1 MAPGVSSRRSIVWQL
16 FLALGLVAALTSAVG
31 GFEVARERRRIEGD
45 LLLTTSA
52 LNHSVAQEIA
62 YALKFTQV
70 LSATLQ
76 SDLLSRNFASI
87 RDKAIRAL
95 DWSHS
100 VHNVL
105 LTDAS
110 GQQLLNTL
118 IAPGQALPMTKNL
131 ARIHEVFQSARPQV
145 SNLVVG
151 TVSGKHEIVV
161 DVPVMREGQV
171 LSVLSSTMNSEEL
184 RGILLAQHFPA
195 GWTATIFD
203 GSGVVVARS
212 RDPDRFIGTRL
223 PEETLAQL
231 AGRESAVFETLS
243 LEGLPVI
250 AAVARTGAAGFGVII
265 TVPQAQF
272 NREAA
277 ASLPATAIAISIAV
291 LALFAVWQLA
301 GRLRQRQQTEQQ
313 LRRSQAQM
321 ETFVRRAPL
330 SIAMFDRDMVYLANS
345 DRWLKDYGRGQASLI
360 GRKMYELMP
369 DLPEAWKQVHRE
381 CLNGATVESDGDS
394 WTRADG
400 SQLWLRWA
408 SLPWNDVNGEIGGII
423 ISVEDISAVRHARDA
438 LIASEARY
446 RSILDN
452 AADAIFVASE
462 QGRYLYVNQQACQ
475 LLGYSRSDLLNM
487 SIADITPAEDQPHVT
502 ASFDALMQTG
512 HLFTELLLKRSDG
525 GLVPVE
531 IHSILLPDGTL
542 YGACRDVSAR
552 KRMEQQLLE
561 HQTHLEQL
569 LETRTADLQRNE
581 RFYRSLADTVPSL
594 IAYWTADL
602 RNGFANQAYLK
613 WFGKTP
619 QEIRGVRIQD
629 LLGPVRYAR
638 EEAHY
643 QAALAGI
650 PSVFELR
657 AVAPDGSKK
666 AIRVHLTPDFD
677 GTQIQGVFAQG
688 VDISDIRNTEAELQV
703 QREELE
709 DLYNHAPCG
718 YHSLGADATVL
729 RVNDTELEW
738 FGYARDEVVGKMR
751 ITDFMTPASVQSFN
765 RHFAQLKH
773 AGRIQDLEMEFVR
786 KDGQILP
793 GLLSASAIYDEQ
805 GAYLGSRSIVQDY
818 SGLRSQQST
827 LRNILTAS
835 PVAVRIARLSD
846 NRVSFMNR
854 AFCDLVHRD
863 ADQALEMEIGQTYVD
878 PLVFD
883 DIRQRL
889 GRGETVL
896 NRLVELHLPDQPAVP
911 NVWAL
916 ASYMV
921 IDYDGEQAALAW
933 LFDVTELH
941 HARAQA
947 EAATEAK
954 SAFVANMSHEIRSP
968 MNAILGLAYLLE
980 RSALPEDAADQVR
993 KIRMAGRSLLGIIND
1008 ILDFSKIEAG
1018 KLELQAAGFDLDD
1031 VLENLANIMAAAADG
1046 KPIELVIDTPPRR
1059 ISRLHGDA
1067 LRLGQVLIN
1076 LTSNAI
1082 KFTEQ
1087 GHVAVVVAVTAE
1099 DQHQVSLRFMVRDS
1113 GIGIAPEAQQ
1123 EIFAPFAQGDSSTT
1137 RRYGGSGLGLSIS
1150 RTLVALMGGELK
1162 VCSNPGQGS
1171 EFWFDL
1177 QLAKSEEGPSPAAAI
1192 TDLEVLIADDQP
1204 MARDALS
1211 HGAQQ
1216 LGWRACAVDTGQAAL
1231 AHAAARAAH
1240 ATPWVLLIDAE
1251 MQDMDGL
1258 TTVRSLHQVLQPA
1271 QLPIVILMS
1280 GHDRTALLSAVDS
1293 GLADAVLNKP
1303 VTPSALCHAV
1313 AQARRAALAGAV
1325 PGPIAS
1331 RQRLAG
1337 LRLLVVDDSEI
1348 NREVARRI
1356 FAGEGADVVLAVDG
1370 RAAIAWLE
1378 SHRQGVDIVLM
1389 DVQMPIMNG
1398 YEATQEIRRQPAWA
1412 RLPVVALTAGAFQE
1426 QQQRAQAAGMAG
1438 FLPKPFDVEVAIA
1451 LILELTG
1458 AQDDSTRGA
1467 GKPLAPVPVAY
1478 DGSSDLP
1485 GLAVSQGLAVWN
1497 DKARYQQFLRKF
1509 ARDYADVADRIAQ
1522 APDDKAGF
1530 LAHKLKGAAGSLA
1543 LEQVALRAT
1552 QLDHLLRAG
1561 QDPAAALA
1569 GLRAALAT
1577 ALASIAQFAPD
1588 DAAHAA
1594 PVAVA
1599 TGLAVDAQQLA
1610 PVLARLLLAC
1620 DSDSMSPVRPVLAEL
1635 LRLLPPASLAE
1646 LTEALHAYDFRG
1658 AEAAIRRLAES
1669 FHLALE
1675 AQ

>member
-1 MAPGVSSRRSIVWQL
+1 MALSGE
-16 FLALGLVAALTSAVG
+16 ALD
-31 GFEVARERRRIEGD
+31 FERG
-45 LLLTTSA
+45 SA
-52 LNHSVAQEIA
+52 L
-62 YALKFTQV
+62 
-70 LSATLQ
+70 
-76 SDLLSRNFASI
+76 
-87 RDKAIRAL
+87 
-95 DWSHS
+95 
-100 VHNVL
+100 
-105 LTDAS
+105 
-110 GQQLLNTL
+110 LNS
-118 IAPGQALPMTKNL
+118 
-131 ARIHEVFQSARPQV
+131 F
-145 SNLVVG
+145 
-151 TVSGKHEIVV
+151 
-161 DVPVMREGQV
+161 
-171 LSVLSSTMNSEEL
+171 
-184 RGILLAQHFPA
+184 
-195 GWTATIFD
+195 
-203 GSGVVVARS
+203 
-212 RDPDRFIGTRL
+212 
-223 PEETLAQL
+223 
-231 AGRESAVFETLS
+231 
-243 LEGLPVI
+243 
-250 AAVARTGAAGFGVII
+250 
-265 TVPQAQF
+265 
-272 NREAA
+272 
-277 ASLPATAIAISIAV
+277 
-291 LALFAVWQLA
+291 FAV
-301 GRLRQRQQTEQQ
+301 
-313 LRRSQAQM
+313 
-321 ETFVRRAPL
+321 RA
-330 SIAMFDRDMVYLANS
+330 
-345 DRWLKDYGRGQASLI
+345 
-360 GRKMYELMP
+360 
-369 DLPEAWKQVHRE
+369 
-381 CLNGATVESDGDS
+381 
-394 WTRADG
+394 
-400 SQLWLRWA
+400 
-408 SLPWNDVNGEIGGII
+408 
-423 ISVEDISAVRHARDA
+423 
-438 LIASEARY
+438 Y
-446 RSILDN
+446 RSGPRHCGVTFLD
-452 AADAIFVASE
+452 I
-462 QGRYLYVNQQACQ
+462 
-475 LLGYSRSDLLNM
+475 
-487 SIADITPAEDQPHVT
+487 
-502 ASFDALMQTG
+502 
-512 HLFTELLLKRSDG
+512 
-525 GLVPVE
+525 
-531 IHSILLPDGTL
+531 
-542 YGACRDVSAR
+542 SAR

-602 RNGFANQAYLK
+602 RNGFANKAYLK

-1177 QLAKSEEGPSPAAAI
+1177 QLAKSEEVPSEAAAI

-1204 MARDALS
+1204 MARDALC
-1211 HGAQQ
+1211 HGVQQ
-1216 LGWRACAVDTGQAAL
+1216 LGWRASAVDSGRAAL
-1231 AHAAARAAH
+1231 AHASARAAH

-1258 TTVRSLHQVLQPA
+1258 AAVRSLHQALQPA

-1280 GHDRTALLSAVDS
+1280 GQDRTALLSAVDS

-1303 VTPSALCHAV
+1303 VTPSALYHAV
-1313 AQARRAALAGAV
+1313 AQARRAHPGGAV
-1325 PGPIAS
+1325 PVPIVS

-1543 LEQVALRAT
+1543 LEEGALRAT

-1561 QDPAAALA
+1561 HDPAAALA

-1588 DAAHAA
+1588 DAAHEA

-1669 FHLALE
+1669 CHLALE

>member
-1 MAPGVSSRRSIVWQL
+1 
-16 FLALGLVAALTSAVG
+16 
-31 GFEVARERRRIEGD
+31 
-45 LLLTTSA
+45 
-52 LNHSVAQEIA
+52 
-62 YALKFTQV
+62 
-70 LSATLQ
+70 
-76 SDLLSRNFASI
+76 
-87 RDKAIRAL
+87 
-95 DWSHS
+95 
-100 VHNVL
+100 
-105 LTDAS
+105 
-110 GQQLLNTL
+110 
-118 IAPGQALPMTKNL
+118 
-131 ARIHEVFQSARPQV
+131 
-145 SNLVVG
+145 
-151 TVSGKHEIVV
+151 
-161 DVPVMREGQV
+161 
-171 LSVLSSTMNSEEL
+171 
-184 RGILLAQHFPA
+184 
-195 GWTATIFD
+195 
-203 GSGVVVARS
+203 
-212 RDPDRFIGTRL
+212 
-223 PEETLAQL
+223 
-231 AGRESAVFETLS
+231 
-243 LEGLPVI
+243 
-250 AAVARTGAAGFGVII
+250 
-265 TVPQAQF
+265 
-272 NREAA
+272 
-277 ASLPATAIAISIAV
+277 
-291 LALFAVWQLA
+291 
-301 GRLRQRQQTEQQ
+301 
-313 LRRSQAQM
+313 
-321 ETFVRRAPL
+321 
-330 SIAMFDRDMVYLANS
+330 
-345 DRWLKDYGRGQASLI
+345 
-360 GRKMYELMP
+360 
-369 DLPEAWKQVHRE
+369 
-381 CLNGATVESDGDS
+381 
-394 WTRADG
+394 
-400 SQLWLRWA
+400 
-408 SLPWNDVNGEIGGII
+408 
-423 ISVEDISAVRHARDA
+423 
-438 LIASEARY
+438 
-446 RSILDN
+446 
-452 AADAIFVASE
+452 
-462 QGRYLYVNQQACQ
+462 
-475 LLGYSRSDLLNM
+475 
-487 SIADITPAEDQPHVT
+487 
-502 ASFDALMQTG
+502 
-512 HLFTELLLKRSDG
+512 
-525 GLVPVE
+525 
-531 IHSILLPDGTL
+531 
-542 YGACRDVSAR
+542 
-552 KRMEQQLLE
+552 
-561 HQTHLEQL
+561 
-569 LETRTADLQRNE
+569 
-581 RFYRSLADTVPSL
+581 
-594 IAYWTADL
+594 
-602 RNGFANQAYLK
+602 
-613 WFGKTP
+613 
-619 QEIRGVRIQD
+619 
-629 LLGPVRYAR
+629 
-638 EEAHY
+638 
-643 QAALAGI
+643 
-650 PSVFELR
+650 
-657 AVAPDGSKK
+657 
-666 AIRVHLTPDFD
+666 
-677 GTQIQGVFAQG
+677 
-688 VDISDIRNTEAELQV
+688 
-703 QREELE
+703 
-709 DLYNHAPCG
+709 
-718 YHSLGADATVL
+718 
-729 RVNDTELEW
+729 
-738 FGYARDEVVGKMR
+738 MR

-765 RHFAQLKH
+765 RHFAQLKD

-805 GAYLGSRSIVQDY
+805 GAYLGTRSIVQDY
-818 SGLRSQQST
+818 SGLRRQQST

-878 PLVFD
+878 PLAFD
-883 DIRQRL
+883 DIRERL

-933 LFDVTELH
+933 LFDVTELQ

-1031 VLENLANIMAAAADG
+1031 VLENLANIMAAAAEG
-1046 KPIELVIDTPPRR
+1046 KPIELVIDTPPQR

-1087 GHVAVVVAVTAE
+1087 GHVAVVLAVTAE
-1099 DQHQVSLRFMVRDS
+1099 DQHQVSLRFLVRDS

-1123 EIFAPFAQGDSSTT
+1123 KIFAPFAQGDSSTT

-1177 QLAKSEEGPSPAAAI
+1177 QLAKSEEGPSAAAAI

-1216 LGWRACAVDTGQAAL
+1216 LGWRASAVDSGRAAL

-1258 TTVRSLHQVLQPA
+1258 ATVRSLHQALQPA

-1313 AQARRAALAGAV
+1313 AQARRAHPGGAV

-1356 FAGEGADVVLAVDG
+1356 FAGEGGDVVLADDG
-1370 RAAIAWLE
+1370 RAAVDWLAN
-1378 SHRQGVDIVLM
+1378 HPQGVDIVLM

-1398 YEATQEIRRQPAWA
+1398 YEATQEIRRQPACA
-1412 RLPVVALTAGAFQE
+1412 GLPVVALTAGAFQE

-1458 AQDDSTRGA
+1458 AHAGSTRSTRSTRSA
-1467 GKPLAPVPVAY
+1467 GKPLALVPLAY

-1509 ARDYADVADRIAQ
+1509 ARDYADVVGRIAQ
-1522 APDDKAGF
+1522 APDDKASF

-1543 LEQVALRAT
+1543 LEEVALRASR
-1552 QLDHLLRAG
+1552 LDHMLRAG

-1569 GLRAALAT
+1569 GLHAALAT

-1588 DAAHAA
+1588 NAADAA

-1658 AEAAIRRLAES
+1658 AEVAIRRLAES